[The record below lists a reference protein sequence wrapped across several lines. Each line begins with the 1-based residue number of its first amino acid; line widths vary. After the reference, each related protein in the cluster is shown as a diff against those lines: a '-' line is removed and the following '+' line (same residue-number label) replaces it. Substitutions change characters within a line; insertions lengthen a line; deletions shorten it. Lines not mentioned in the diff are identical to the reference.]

1 MGHHLPVLYPQS
13 AEECGASILRRAV
26 LPQQLTACHLWEA
39 WSIGWSQRQG
49 GPYFFPPQMAQAN
62 YPHLQSTL
70 HLCRLFQNVGKQM
83 IVSGFVAVC
92 GLFH

>member
-1 MGHHLPVLYPQS
+1 MLAYP
-13 AEECGASILRRAV
+13 GN
-26 LPQQLTACHLWEA
+26 TATAARSSPPSGSLEQRVEREA
-39 WSIGWSQRQG
+39 
-49 GPYFFPPQMAQAN
+49 FFPPQMAQAN

-92 GLFH
+92 GLFSLAG